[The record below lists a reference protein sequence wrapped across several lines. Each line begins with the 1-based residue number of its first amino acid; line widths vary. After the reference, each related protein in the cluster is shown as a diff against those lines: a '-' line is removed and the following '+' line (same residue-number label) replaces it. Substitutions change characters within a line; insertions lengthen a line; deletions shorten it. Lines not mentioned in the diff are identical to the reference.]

1 MTKTELFEWAA
12 KNNRKYPELKLLC
25 ETTINGVEFLNLPV
39 KYGIYKGQYFCFKY
53 NKTVKSLRREGYA
66 VGVVE
71 KYETVKLFILE
82 CVKNL
87 KTQRKKNI

>member
-1 MTKTELFEWAA
+1 MTKIELFEWAA

-25 ETTINGVEFLNLPV
+25 EITINDVEFLKLPV
-39 KYGIYKGQYFCFKY
+39 KYGIYKGQYFCFEF
-53 NKTVKSLRREGYA
+53 NQTVKSLRQEGYA

-71 KYETVKLFILE
+71 KYETAKSYIFE

-87 KTQRKKNI
+87 KNQRK